1 MMKNIL
7 GSIVLF
13 LSFSAQAQDVQ
24 FSQFYA
30 APMYL
35 NPAFTGSSEMT
46 RVGFNFRNQW
56 PSLDQTFVVFS
67 AYADHFI
74 DSKNSGIGIIINGS
88 RESLTG
94 FQNNEIGLL
103 YSYRLRVG
111 ENGFLHL
118 GAQGSY
124 STRSAS
130 FDEVILSTQLDIDR
144 GIVNLG
150 NAIPI
155 MDDRN
160 RTFGDFHSGLLYYNR
175 KYWFGISGHHLLRP
189 ELSYLSDDQDR
200 LPLKYAVQSGL
211 KFDLLA
217 GKINDYFNNTQ
228 QERTLSFA
236 FNYKKQGVYDQLDFG
251 TELYLEP
258 LIFGLWYRGL
268 PTNFGLPNNEAL
280 ITMLGITLDSGLD
293 LGYSYDFTLSR
304 LGWRNSGGAH
314 ELSIRYSFINQ
325 YYLKKNKKRLPT
337 FRY

>member
-1 MMKNIL
+1 MMRN
-7 GSIVLF
+7 VLTIIFMF
-13 LSFSAQAQDVQ
+13 LSFMAKSQDVQ

-30 APMYL
+30 ASMYL

-56 PSLDQTFVVFS
+56 PSLNQTFVVFS

-74 DSKNSGIGIIINGS
+74 DSKNSGIGIIVNGS
-88 RESLTG
+88 KESLTG

-111 ENGFLHL
+111 ENGFLHM

-124 STRSAS
+124 ATRSAS

-144 GIVNLG
+144 GVINPG
-150 NAIPI
+150 NGINN

-160 RTFGDFHSGLLYYNR
+160 QTFADLHTGLLYYNN

-189 ELSYLSDDQDR
+189 ELSFLTDDQDR
-200 LPLKYAVQSGL
+200 LAIKYAAHGGV

-217 GKINDYFNNTQ
+217 GSINDYFNNTQ

-236 FNYKKQGVYDQLDFG
+236 FNYKKQGVYDQLDIG

-258 LIFGLWYRGL
+258 LILGLWYRGL

-280 ITMLGITLDSGLD
+280 ITMVGITLDSGLD
-293 LGYSYDFTLSR
+293 IGYSYDFTLSK

-314 ELSIRYSFINQ
+314 EISIRYSFVNQ
-325 YYLKKNKKRLPT
+325 YYLKNSQKRLPT
-337 FRY
+337 FKY

>member
-103 YSYRLRVG
+103 YSYRLKV
-111 ENGFLHL
+111 
-118 GAQGSY
+118 
-124 STRSAS
+124 
-130 FDEVILSTQLDIDR
+130 
-144 GIVNLG
+144 
-150 NAIPI
+150 
-155 MDDRN
+155 
-160 RTFGDFHSGLLYYNR
+160 
-175 KYWFGISGHHLLRP
+175 
-189 ELSYLSDDQDR
+189 
-200 LPLKYAVQSGL
+200 
-211 KFDLLA
+211 
-217 GKINDYFNNTQ
+217 
-228 QERTLSFA
+228 
-236 FNYKKQGVYDQLDFG
+236 
-251 TELYLEP
+251 
-258 LIFGLWYRGL
+258 
-268 PTNFGLPNNEAL
+268 
-280 ITMLGITLDSGLD
+280 
-293 LGYSYDFTLSR
+293 
-304 LGWRNSGGAH
+304 
-314 ELSIRYSFINQ
+314 
-325 YYLKKNKKRLPT
+325 
-337 FRY
+337 